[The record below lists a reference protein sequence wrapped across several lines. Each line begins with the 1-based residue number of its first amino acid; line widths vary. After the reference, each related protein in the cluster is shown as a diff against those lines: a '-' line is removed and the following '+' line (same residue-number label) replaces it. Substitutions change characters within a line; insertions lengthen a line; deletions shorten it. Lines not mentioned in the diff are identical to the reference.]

1 MKKVLFILLFFT
13 CLTSFAN
20 EIDFVPKW
28 SNIAPAEYSNDI
40 QYIENNTFNKKYPVL
55 SVFTAMTLVGVP
67 VFVVSKN
74 KSEEIE
80 TNNYWYM
87 RKNEFDEQVN
97 FCKQMNNND
106 NKMACFNNLIQ
117 AEHFKTVQ
125 HEQMQ
130 LQQRANAI
138 NAYNGLQL
146 QNSINNLNNSI
157 NRPAT
162 YMQTGNFIYK
172 Y

>member
-1 MKKVLFILLFFT
+1 MKKILIALLICSF
-13 CLTSFAN
+13 CLSVYAD
-20 EIDFVPKW
+20 EVDFSPKW
-28 SNIAPAEYSNDI
+28 ANIAPAEYSNDV
-40 QYIENNTFNKKYPVL
+40 QYIENNTFNKKHPVL
-55 SVFTAMTLVGVP
+55 AVFTAMARVGVP
-67 VFVVSKN
+67 VGVVSKN

-106 NKMACFNNLIQ
+106 NKMACYNNLIQ
-117 AEHFKTVQ
+117 SEHSKTAQ
-125 HEQMQ
+125 RQQLQ

-138 NAYNGLQL
+138 NAYNGMQL
-146 QNSINNLNNSI
+146 QNSINNLNK
-157 NRPAT
+157 PAT
-162 YMQTGNFIYK
+162 YTQIGNFIYK